1 MLTLAIRRTMST
13 KNWPKVSSKEKLAEV
28 KGERVRDSRRLLKTR
43 YLILLQLN
51 GLNNK
56 SNYKNRKT
64 NYTKIEEVD
73 EDFAQIAKTMAPR
86 ITLLHS
92 REFRC
97 FTNLTK

>member
-1 MLTLAIRRTMST
+1 M
-13 KNWPKVSSKEKLAEV
+13 
-28 KGERVRDSRRLLKTR
+28 RDSLIIMLKTR
-43 YLILLQLN
+43 CFILLQLN

-97 FTNLTK
+97 N